1 MTQEQIDLIAQLAE
15 HHGAHMVQLT
25 YRRTGDEQQAQD
37 IVQETFLTAC
47 CRAEVLAAHVN
58 PAGWLY
64 QVLTFLTRRKQ
75 EKYKRELHC
84 EAPPAVFPSPE
95 SSLPLECYLPNTL
108 SPQDR
113 ELLVMRLQDDLSYQ
127 EIAERRGITE
137 AACRQQMSRAKR
149 RCRDALLKEK

>member
-1 MTQEQIDLIAQLAE
+1 MTQEQNALIAQLAK
-15 HHGAHMVQLT
+15 HHSAHMIQLT

-47 CRAEVLAAHVN
+47 CRAEVLADHVN

-64 QVLTFLTRRKQ
+64 QVLNFLTRRER
-75 EKYKRELHC
+75 EKHKREFCC
-84 EAPPAVFPSPE
+84 EEPAAVFPSPE

-137 AACRQQMSRAKR
+137 AACRQQMSRAVH